1 MGQKVRPTGFRTGI
15 MRPWRSTWYAP
26 KNSPAADGNSFA
38 ELLLEDASI
47 RKFAQNYL
55 TDKRDRKATR
65 PGIADIRIERTRER
79 VIVTITS
86 SKVGAIIG
94 KKGEKIDKLT
104 KALEKLTRRHIE
116 VKTVEVTRPEIDAQL
131 IAEDIAEQL
140 EKRASFRRTMK
151 QAMQKAM
158 EGGAKG
164 VKLQLSGR
172 LGGAEMARC
181 EKGMEGSIPLSTLRC
196 KVEYGFTEAT
206 TPQGNIGI
214 KVWVNQ
220 GDYITGVIDA
230 TDTSVN
236 PAQKRRGRRG
246 PGGGGGGPRN

>member
-15 MRPWRSTWYAP
+15 MRPWRSTWYAT
-26 KNSPAADGNSFA
+26 KTDFG
-38 ELLLEDASI
+38 ELLIEDAKI
-47 RKFAQNYL
+47 RQFIHKFLAA
-55 TDKRDRKATR
+55 RKERKEQR
-65 PGIADIRIERTRER
+65 PAIADIKIERTRER
-79 VIVTITS
+79 VTVVVTS
-86 SKVGAIIG
+86 SRVGAIIG

-140 EKRASFRRTMK
+140 ERRASFRRTMK
-151 QAMQKAM
+151 QAMQRAM

-196 KVEYGFTEAT
+196 KVEYGFSEAA

-220 GDYITGVIDA
+220 GDYLTGEIADA
-230 TDTSVN
+230 TDASATG
-236 PAQKRRGRRG
+236 QQRRRG
-246 PGGGGGGPRN
+246 PRRGGGGPRPG